1 MRENL
6 SVSENL
12 GLSLELDRKTIAQ
25 LTRLLFSCFL
35 KRVASRDAPSVVV
48 FKDMASASFLTRATR
63 QVMLEILT
71 FPWPWTTFEKRK
83 LGQADA
89 QILQLDAFGLSKTKL
104 SLLSQWNSRMRY

>member
-63 QVMLEILT
+63 QVMLEIPT
-71 FPWPWTTFEKRK
+71 FPWPWTTLKNGSLDKPMRK
-83 LGQADA
+83 FCSWMHSDYPKQN
-89 QILQLDAFGLSKTKL
+89 FP
-104 SLLSQWNSRMRY
+104 LLSQWNSRMRY